1 MSSMPPRASACRWKT
16 PTRALL
22 ILATLTA
29 PAPAAV
35 DSVVVP
41 FRVYGSSATTHYV
54 PGQFNG
60 WVPNSA
66 VSQMTFNVN
75 LGAWFRAYTFK
86 VHAPSDPQRTL
97 GDSVYQYKFN
107 AGGGPGGWF
116 SDPLNPEKNPL
127 DNNNSIL
134 RLTDRFWFQYYA
146 HVSSGQISRVTAGL
160 VSGTTD
166 SVTRIELTTGQNQTS
181 PLTTAEITSSYSSAT
196 RTVDHVLPTS
206 IGENWFV
213 QIKAWF
219 ATGDSIVL
227 ARGGYSLVIAPMPA
241 ELQHGVTLPSGP
253 GDSVGF
259 RFRSPLGSLVFL
271 RITPAGQ
278 SAAAATPIVM
288 KKHISSADWWTYVQL
303 PAGTYDYLFEIGNG
317 PMVADPW
324 GRLQTGTASRFTVGP
339 AGLSAD
345 DYAWASTG
353 YQRPAQKDL
362 VIYELN
368 VAEFAGGAVG
378 RRGNLQ
384 DMIALLPYLDS
395 LGINAVELM
404 PVTDYGNLG
413 LSGFSWGYDVS
424 SYYAIEPAYG
434 SARDLKMFVDSAHA
448 RGIAVILD
456 LVFNHLNDPSPL
468 WQMAPNVDINPYFK
482 NVGGAYNEDGLAFF
496 KDVDHWTPETQEHVY
511 GSIKMWIDE
520 FRIDGFRYDYTQGIG
535 WNIGDTT
542 KGILGWANRIDREYG
557 GTVYQFAEHL
567 PESPALV
574 YYSGISGGWHDS
586 FRDRV
591 FDEARFRNQS
601 LTSFEDQVLDLGAF
615 SGNDT
620 PSQPSRYAD
629 RSEPVNYTV
638 SHDEQ
643 SLVYEMNV
651 WQSRPLAEALQRDK
665 LYGVL
670 MFTSLGVPMLWQGQE
685 TGESRGWA
693 NDGQKLSYRPMD
705 WTRLGTVEGRA
716 HWYHYRALIWQR
728 RMNPAL
734 HSGELRKL
742 YRYET
747 GGQKVLVWGLE
758 HATSGS
764 SVMVVANLNPTETT
778 ITSVPWISG
787 GMWYDIFTQ
796 APFVSPGTTV
806 PSITVPGYTALVYS
820 TRSDA
825 DLNIPTTV
833 EQITSLELP
842 EGYGLSYNYPNPFN
856 PETTIEFVMAGSG
869 EVDVAVY
876 SLLGQRV
883 ATIAEGFHEAG
894 RHRAVWSPAQDQGL
908 PSGVYLVR
916 MKANGFSGTRRV
928 VYLR

>member
-1 MSSMPPRASACRWKT
+1 MLLTIPVRRWNVPQGTLFVMAALSST
-16 PTRALL
+16 VH
-22 ILATLTA
+22 
-29 PAPAAV
+29 AAV

-66 VSQMTFNVN
+66 VSVMTYNAS
-75 LGAWFRAYTFK
+75 LEAWVRLYAFK
-86 VHAPSDPQRTL
+86 LHAASDPQRTL

-107 AGGGPGGWF
+107 AGGGTGGWF

-127 DNNNSIL
+127 DNSNSVL
-134 RLTDRFWFQYYA
+134 RMTDRFWFQYYA
-146 HVSSGQISRVTAGL
+146 HVSGGQISRVTVGL
-160 VSGTTD
+160 VSATTD
-166 SVTRIELTTGQNQTS
+166 SVTRVQLTTGAYQTAA
-181 PLTTAEITSSYSSAT
+181 LTSTEIMGSYSPAT
-196 RTVDHVLPTS
+196 RTVDHVLAS
-206 IGENWFV
+206 SVGENAFV
-213 QIKAWF
+213 QLTAWF
-219 ATGDSIVL
+219 ATGDSVVL
-227 ARGGYSLVIAPMPA
+227 ARGGYTLVIAPMPA
-241 ELQHGVTLPSGP
+241 ELRHGVTLPSGP

-271 RITPAGQ
+271 RIAPAGQ

-303 PAGTYDYLFEIGNG
+303 APGTYDYLFEVGNG
-317 PMVADPW
+317 PQVADPW
-324 GRLQTGTASRFTVGP
+324 GRRQTGTATRFTVGP
-339 AGLSAD
+339 EGLSAD
-345 DYAWASTG
+345 DYVWASTE

-368 VAEFAGGAVG
+368 VAEFAGGLLG

-413 LSGFSWGYDVS
+413 PSGFSWGYDVS
-424 SYYAIEPAYG
+424 SYFALEPAYG
-434 SARDLKMFVDSAHA
+434 SARDLKAFVDSAHA
-448 RGIAVILD
+448 RGMAVILD

-468 WQMAPNVDINPYFK
+468 WQMAPNVEVNPYFK
-482 NVGGAYNEDGLAFF
+482 NPGGAYNEDGLVFF

-511 GSIKMWIDE
+511 ESIKMWIDE

-542 KGILGWANRIDREYG
+542 KGILGWANRIHREYG
-557 GTVYQFAEHL
+557 GTVYQIAEHL

-601 LTSFEDQVLDLGAF
+601 LSSFEDQVLDLGAF
-615 SGNDT
+615 PSNDT
-620 PSQPSRYAD
+620 PASPTRYAD
-629 RSEPVNYTV
+629 RSEPINYTV

-651 WQSRPLAEALQRDK
+651 WQSRPLAEALLRDK
-665 LYGVL
+665 MYGVL

-705 WTRLGTVEGRA
+705 WSRLGSAEGRS
-716 HWYHYRALIWQR
+716 HWYHYRTLIRQR

-742 YRYET
+742 YRYES

-758 HATSGS
+758 HMGSGS
-764 SVMVVANLNPTETT
+764 SVMVVANFNPTETT
-778 ITSVPWISG
+778 ITSVPWISAG
-787 GMWYDIFTQ
+787 TWYDIFTQ
-796 APFVSPGTTV
+796 ATFISPGTSV

-820 TRSDA
+820 TRSDS

-833 EQITSLELP
+833 DRFVSP
-842 EGYGLSYNYPNPFN
+842 EVPEAYGLFQNYPNPFN
-856 PETTIEFVMAGSG
+856 PETTVEFALAEPSK
-869 EVDVAVY
+869 VDVAVY

-883 ATIAEGFHEAG
+883 ATLAEGYVEAG
-894 RHRAVWSPAQDQGL
+894 RHRAVWNPTKQQSL
-908 PSGVYLVR
+908 PSGVYFVR
-916 MKANGFSGTRRV
+916 MQANGFTDTRRI